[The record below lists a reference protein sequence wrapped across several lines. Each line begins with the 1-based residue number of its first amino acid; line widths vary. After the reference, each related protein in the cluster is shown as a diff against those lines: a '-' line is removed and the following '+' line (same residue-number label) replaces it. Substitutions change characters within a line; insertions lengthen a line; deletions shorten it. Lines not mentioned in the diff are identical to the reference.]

1 MFISRRR
8 KRFAEIGKLTV
19 DNGCAGVYNNIAVC
33 DGNIFREA
41 YVMEKVSAGMK
52 IRLVKDLDGSTPLGS
67 TATVVYVD
75 EFGQIFADWTEG
87 GQCRITKEQF
97 AKNFEIAA

>member
-1 MFISRRR
+1 MCHSKSLVGGI
-8 KRFAEIGKLTV
+8 T
-19 DNGCAGVYNNIAVC
+19 
-33 DGNIFREA
+33 
-41 YVMEKVSAGMK
+41 MEKISAGTK
-52 IRLVKDLDGSTPLGS
+52 IRLVKDLDGKNPVGS

-87 GQCRITKEQF
+87 GQVRITKEQL